1 MKTKNKVFI
10 DLPNFIN
17 SSNGTR
23 CIGDLTENL
32 ELQNIKI
39 FKINRNNSFFSRL
52 KNKLNINF
60 SNKDFQIIKENAN
73 KGDWLL
79 ACDTTPAYLLRNA
92 RKYGVKIIWWQLA
105 PYKFL
110 GSNQMPKIGDYSL
123 PFSSYTDPE
132 SKIYFYYQPD
142 LGFEWERVLEK
153 IKSKP
158 RGRTLKICLY
168 NGKGRLCKLN
178 KKLSQFLF
186 KYKIEVITRTKPKQR
201 SEYFKTLLGCDGLIS
216 FDELTQT
223 NLEAASLGIPVYL
236 ANPLF
241 PKNCLKKFN
250 IQELSTRIT
259 SSPEKFISMLNKE
272 DFKLKPFD
280 VDYLKSSNNLT
291 INNFIDIVRGNL
303 LLKPLQKKQI
313 NSYKK
318 YSKTL
323 ISKKVIFP
331 YINGGQAPSSLLIK
345 SYVNN
350 ISEENNYIFHLI
362 IVFDFL
368 GHILYKL
375 GLIRICEILFFKAKS
390 FLKKFIV

>member
-1 MKTKNKVFI
+1 MFN
-10 DLPNFIN
+10 NFIN

-23 CIGDLTENL
+23 CIRDLTENL
-32 ELQNIKI
+32 ESRSIRILRL
-39 FKINRNNSFFSRL
+39 NRNNSFFSRL

-60 SNKDFQIIKENAN
+60 SNKNFKIIRKNAN

-79 ACDTTPAYLLRNA
+79 ACDTTPPYLLRNA

-110 GSNQMPKIGDYSL
+110 GSNQMPKVGDYSL

-142 LGFEWERVLEK
+142 LGFEWKRALEK
-153 IKSKP
+153 IKSKK

-178 KKLSQFLF
+178 KNLSQFLL
-186 KYKIEVITRTKPKQR
+186 KYQIEVITRTKPKHK
-201 SEYFKTLLGCDGLIS
+201 SDYFNSLLGCDGLIS

-241 PKNCLKKFN
+241 PKNCLEKFN
-250 IQELSTRIT
+250 IQELSARIT
-259 SSPEKFISMLNKE
+259 SSPEKFISMLKKE

-280 VDYLKSSNNLT
+280 VDYLKSSNKIT
-291 INNFIDIVRGNL
+291 INNFINIVTGDL

-318 YSKTL
+318 YSRTL
-323 ISKKVIFP
+323 MSKKVIFP
-331 YINGGQAPSSLLIK
+331 YVNGGQAPSSLLIK
-345 SYVNN
+345 NYVNN

-375 GLIRICEILFFKAKS
+375 GLIRICEILFLKAKS
-390 FLKKFIV
+390 FFEKIQKLNNFFR

>member
-32 ELQNIKI
+32 ESRNIKI
-39 FKINRNNSFFSRL
+39 LRINRNNSFFSRL

-60 SNKDFQIIKENAN
+60 LNKDFQITKENAN

-79 ACDTTPAYLLRNA
+79 ACDTTPAYLLKNA

-110 GSNQMPKIGDYSL
+110 GSNQMPKVGDYSL

-142 LGFEWERVLEK
+142 LGFEWERALEK
-153 IKSKP
+153 IKSKN

-168 NGKGRLCKLN
+168 NGKGRLCKLDKN
-178 KKLSQFLF
+178 LSQFLL
-186 KYKIEVITRTKPKQR
+186 KYKIELITRTKPKLK
-201 SEYFKTLLGCDGLIS
+201 SDYFNSLLSCDGLIS

-236 ANPLF
+236 ANPIF
-241 PKNCLKKFN
+241 PKNCLKKFD
-250 IQELSTRIT
+250 IQELGARIT
-259 SSPEKFISMLNKE
+259 SSPEKFISMLKKE

-280 VDYLKSSNNLT
+280 VDYLKSSNHLT
-291 INNFIDIVRGNL
+291 IKNFIDIVKGDL

-318 YSKTL
+318 YSRTL

-350 ISEENNYIFHLI
+350 ISKKNNYIHHLI

-375 GLIRICEILFFKAKS
+375 GLIRISEILFCKVKS
-390 FLKKFIV
+390 FLKKFIS